1 MALFVRY
8 RDISPGRWLNL
19 AQPKSDHRHGYHKEA
34 KQPTNQVF
42 ARIPPQFFAKNY
54 HRSGE
59 VLCRHKKLLDSF
71 S

>member
-19 AQPKSDHRHGYHKEA
+19 AQAKSDHRHGYHKEA

-42 ARIPPQFFAKNY
+42 ARIPPQFSANY
-54 HRSGE
+54 QRTGA
-59 VLCRHKKLLDSF
+59 VLCRHKKLLYNF